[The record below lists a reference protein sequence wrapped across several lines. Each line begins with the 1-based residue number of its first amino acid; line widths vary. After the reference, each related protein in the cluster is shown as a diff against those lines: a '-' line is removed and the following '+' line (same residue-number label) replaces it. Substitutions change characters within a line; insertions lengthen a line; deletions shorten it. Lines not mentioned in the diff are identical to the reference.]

1 VSKVF
6 IDGRTLTYEDVVAVA
21 RDYKS
26 VDIAS
31 EVRDQVERTRRVLED
46 ILAQDRVIYGVNTGF
61 GHLASVRISDE
72 ELCKLQENLIISHA
86 AGTGDPFPDEVVRA
100 MILLRANSLARGLSG
115 VRYELIE
122 ALVSLANHDICPI
135 IPEQGS
141 LGASG
146 DLAPLAHLALALLGK
161 GKVRMGGMLM
171 DAALALER
179 AGISPLTLM
188 PKEGIG
194 LINGTQA
201 MTAVGAIA
209 LYDAVVLAITADAA
223 ASMSIEAL
231 RGIPDAFRPCLHQ
244 ARPHQG
250 QMECAEFISRLLEG
264 SRLVSAPGELR
275 VQDAYSIRCIPQ
287 VHGATRDVL
296 EYVRKVI
303 NTEINSVS
311 DNPLVFPDGQ
321 VISAGNFHG
330 QPVALAMD
338 FLSIA
343 TAELGNIS
351 ERRIERLLNPA
362 LSGLPPFL
370 AVQGGINSGF
380 MISQYTAASLVSENK
395 VLSAPAST
403 DSIPVS
409 ASQEDHVSMGTIAAR
424 KARAVVK
431 NVARILAIEL
441 MCACQALEFQ
451 GPEKLAPGTRRIYD
465 LVRQVLPSLE
475 EDRWLHPDIE
485 AVTELVAEGRIA
497 EVAVAAG

>member
-1 VSKVF
+1 MSKVF

-21 RDYKS
+21 RGYKS

-343 TAELGNIS
+343 AAELGNIS

>member
-21 RDYKS
+21 RGYKS

-122 ALVSLANHDICPI
+122 ALVSLVNHDICPI

-343 TAELGNIS
+343 AAELGNIS

>member
-1 VSKVF
+1 MSKVF

-21 RDYKS
+21 RGYKS

-122 ALVSLANHDICPI
+122 ALVSLVNHDICPI

>member
-1 VSKVF
+1 MSKVF

-21 RDYKS
+21 RGYKS

-161 GKVRMGGMLM
+161 GKVRMGGVLM

-343 TAELGNIS
+343 AAELGNIS

-451 GPEKLAPGTRRIYD
+451 GPEKLAPGTRKVYD

>member
-1 VSKVF
+1 MSKVF

-21 RDYKS
+21 RGYKS

-146 DLAPLAHLALALLGK
+146 NLAPLAHLALALLGK

>member
-1 VSKVF
+1 MSKVF

-21 RDYKS
+21 RGYKS

>member
-1 VSKVF
+1 MSKVF

-21 RDYKS
+21 RGYKS

-122 ALVSLANHDICPI
+122 ALVSLVNHDICPI

-343 TAELGNIS
+343 AAELGNIS

>member
-1 VSKVF
+1 MSKVF

-21 RDYKS
+21 RGYKS

-161 GKVRMGGMLM
+161 GKVRMGGVLM

-451 GPEKLAPGTRRIYD
+451 GPEKLAPGTRKVYD

>member
-1 VSKVF
+1 MSKVF

-21 RDYKS
+21 RGYKS

-122 ALVSLANHDICPI
+122 ALVSLANYDICPI

>member
-1 VSKVF
+1 MSKVF

-26 VDIAS
+26 VDIAP

-46 ILAQDRVIYGVNTGF
+46 ILTQDRVIYGVNTGF

-86 AGTGDPFPDEVVRA
+86 AGTGDPFPDEVVRT

-122 ALVSLANHDICPI
+122 ALVSLVNHDICPI

-161 GKVRMGGMLM
+161 GKVRMGGVLM

>member
-1 VSKVF
+1 MSKVF

-21 RDYKS
+21 RGYKS

-264 SRLVSAPGELR
+264 SRLVSAPGKLR

>member
-1 VSKVF
+1 MSKVF

-21 RDYKS
+21 RGYKS

-122 ALVSLANHDICPI
+122 ALVSLVNHDICPI

-161 GKVRMGGMLM
+161 GKVRMGGVLM

>member
-1 VSKVF
+1 
-6 IDGRTLTYEDVVAVA
+6 
-21 RDYKS
+21 
-26 VDIAS
+26 
-31 EVRDQVERTRRVLED
+31 
-46 ILAQDRVIYGVNTGF
+46 
-61 GHLASVRISDE
+61 
-72 ELCKLQENLIISHA
+72 
-86 AGTGDPFPDEVVRA
+86 
-100 MILLRANSLARGLSG
+100 
-115 VRYELIE
+115 
-122 ALVSLANHDICPI
+122 
-135 IPEQGS
+135 
-141 LGASG
+141 
-146 DLAPLAHLALALLGK
+146 
-161 GKVRMGGMLM
+161 
-171 DAALALER
+171 
-179 AGISPLTLM
+179 
-188 PKEGIG
+188 
-194 LINGTQA
+194 
-201 MTAVGAIA
+201 
-209 LYDAVVLAITADAA
+209 
-223 ASMSIEAL
+223 
-231 RGIPDAFRPCLHQ
+231 
-244 ARPHQG
+244 
-250 QMECAEFISRLLEG
+250 
-264 SRLVSAPGELR
+264 
-275 VQDAYSIRCIPQ
+275 
-287 VHGATRDVL
+287 L

-343 TAELGNIS
+343 AAELGNIS

>member
-1 VSKVF
+1 MSKVF

-21 RDYKS
+21 RGYKS

-122 ALVSLANHDICPI
+122 ALVSLANYDICPI

-161 GKVRMGGMLM
+161 GKVRMGGVLM

>member
-1 VSKVF
+1 MSKVF

-21 RDYKS
+21 RGYKS

-296 EYVRKVI
+296 EYVRRVI

>member
-1 VSKVF
+1 MSKVF

-21 RDYKS
+21 RGYKS

-250 QMECAEFISRLLEG
+250 QMGCAEFISRLLEG

>member
-1 VSKVF
+1 MSKVF

-21 RDYKS
+21 RGYKS

-122 ALVSLANHDICPI
+122 ALVSLVNHDICPI

-161 GKVRMGGMLM
+161 GKVRMGGVLM

-343 TAELGNIS
+343 AAELGNIS

-451 GPEKLAPGTRRIYD
+451 GAEKLAPGTRKVYD

>member
-1 VSKVF
+1 MSKVF

-21 RDYKS
+21 RGYKS

-343 TAELGNIS
+343 AAELGNIS

-451 GPEKLAPGTRRIYD
+451 GPEKLAPGTRRVYD
-465 LVRQVLPSLE
+465 LVRQVLPPLE

-485 AVTELVAEGRIA
+485 AITELVTEGRIA

>member
-1 VSKVF
+1 MSKVF

-21 RDYKS
+21 RGYKS

-451 GPEKLAPGTRRIYD
+451 GPEKLAPGTRKVYD

-485 AVTELVAEGRIA
+485 AITELVTEGRIA

>member
-1 VSKVF
+1 MSRVF

-21 RDYKS
+21 RGYKS

-244 ARPHQG
+244 ARSHQG

>member
-21 RDYKS
+21 RGYKS

-343 TAELGNIS
+343 AAELGNIS

>member
-1 VSKVF
+1 MSKVF

-21 RDYKS
+21 RGYKS

-122 ALVSLANHDICPI
+122 ALVSLVNHDICPI

-161 GKVRMGGMLM
+161 GKVRMGGVLM

-343 TAELGNIS
+343 AAELGNIS

>member
-21 RDYKS
+21 RGYKS

>member
-1 VSKVF
+1 MSKVF

-21 RDYKS
+21 RGYKS

-86 AGTGDPFPDEVVRA
+86 AGTGDPFPDEVVRT

>member
-1 VSKVF
+1 MSKVF

-21 RDYKS
+21 RGYKS

-161 GKVRMGGMLM
+161 GKVRMGGVLM

-451 GPEKLAPGTRRIYD
+451 GAEKLAPGTRKVYD

>member
-1 VSKVF
+1 MSKVF

-21 RDYKS
+21 RGYKS

-161 GKVRMGGMLM
+161 GKVRMGGVLM

-343 TAELGNIS
+343 AAELGNIS

-451 GPEKLAPGTRRIYD
+451 GAEKLAPGTRKVYD

>member
-21 RDYKS
+21 RGYKS

-122 ALVSLANHDICPI
+122 ALVSLVNHDICPI

-161 GKVRMGGMLM
+161 GKVRMGGVLM

-250 QMECAEFISRLLEG
+250 QMGCAEFISRLLEG

>member
-1 VSKVF
+1 MSKVF

-21 RDYKS
+21 RGYKS

-451 GPEKLAPGTRRIYD
+451 GPEKLAPGTRKVYD